1 MDTNELTNLLNKM
14 NSYRPLDKEQVRA
27 LEQDTRIEHVWSS
40 KVVL

>member
-1 MDTNELTNLLNKM
+1 M

-40 KVVL
+40 NVMKAVL